1 MTEKQIENIKKKI
14 KVCRARLTTEKRMF
28 GGYDDSQGLRYYI
41 PELYL
46 KIKDFKGA
54 LVYFRWFA
62 KAFPDDIG
70 YPDFNLFWAATLFE
84 NNKIPDAIKKSY
96 ATAFS
101 NTYFLDLISGR
112 ETVQIDKSEPI
123 GFETLDYAKSAYEDC
138 IEFITLEFQVWISN
152 LSELDEFK
160 NNVNKF
166 ISIQKLIKDEPTGQL
181 RTELLQTSRNF
192 TRQLTD

>member
-1 MTEKQIENIKKKI
+1 MTEKQIEKIKKKI
-14 KVCRARLTTEKRMF
+14 KVCRARLATEKRMF
-28 GGYDDSQGLRYYI
+28 GDYDDSQGLRYYI

-54 LVYFRWFA
+54 LVYYRWFA
-62 KAFPDDIG
+62 KSFPDDIG

-84 NNKIPDAIKKSY
+84 NNKISDAIKKTY

-112 ETVQIDKSEPI
+112 DTAQIDKSEPI
-123 GFETLDYAKSAYEDC
+123 GFETLDYAKSAYQDC

-152 LSELDEFK
+152 LSEFDEFK
-160 NNVNKF
+160 NNMNKF
-166 ISIQKLIKDEPTGQL
+166 ISLQKLIKDEPTGQL
-181 RTELLQTSRNF
+181 RTELLQTSRKF
-192 TRQLTD
+192 TRQLTT

>member
-1 MTEKQIENIKKKI
+1 MTQKQIENIKKKI
-14 KVCRARLTTEKRMF
+14 KVCRARLATEKRMF
-28 GGYDDSQGLRYYI
+28 GDYDDSQGLRYYI

-46 KIKDFKGA
+46 KIKDYKGA
-54 LVYFRWFA
+54 LVYYRWFS

-84 NNKIPDAIKKSY
+84 NNKIADAIKKVY

-112 ETVQIDKSEPI
+112 DTVQIDKSEPI
-123 GFETLDYAKSAYEDC
+123 GFESLDYAKSAFDDC
-138 IEFITLEFQVWISN
+138 IKLITLEFQIWIIN
-152 LSELDEFK
+152 LSEFDEFK
-160 NNVNKF
+160 NNMNKF
-166 ISIQKLIKDEPTGQL
+166 ISLQKLIKDEPTGQL
-181 RTELLQTSRNF
+181 RTELLQTKRKF

>member
-1 MTEKQIENIKKKI
+1 MTEKQIEKIKKKI
-14 KVCRARLTTEKRMF
+14 KVCRARLATEKRMF
-28 GGYDDSQGLRYYI
+28 GDYDDSQGLRYYI

-54 LVYFRWFA
+54 LVYFRWFS

-70 YPDFNLFWAATLFE
+70 YPDFNLFWSATLFE
-84 NNKIPDAIKKSY
+84 NNKISDAIKKAY

-112 ETVQIDKSEPI
+112 DPVQIDKSEPI

-138 IEFITLEFQVWISN
+138 IEDITQEFQVWISN

-160 NNVNKF
+160 TNVNKF
-166 ISIQKLIKDEPTGQL
+166 ISLQKLIKDEPSGQL
-181 RTELLQTSRNF
+181 RTELLQTSRKF
-192 TRQLTD
+192 TRQLTE

>member
-1 MTEKQIENIKKKI
+1 MTEKQIEKIKKKI
-14 KVCRARLTTEKRMF
+14 KVCRARLATEKRMF
-28 GGYDDSQGLRYYI
+28 GDYDDSQGLRYYI

-84 NNKIPDAIKKSY
+84 NNKISDAIKKVY

-112 ETVQIDKSEPI
+112 DTVQIDKSEPI

-152 LSELDEFK
+152 LSEFDEFK
-160 NNVNKF
+160 DNMNKF
-166 ISIQKLIKDEPTGQL
+166 ISLQKLIKDEPTGQL
-181 RTELLQTSRNF
+181 RTELLQTSRKF
-192 TRQLTD
+192 TRQLTT